1 MKTLFTALALLLLG
15 VLFTGTY
22 QTMEDGYAQTRFFI
36 KKSPTLRI
44 RFENIF
50 AYEADDKSLVELNHD
65 QRQQVMDYCRYRLG
79 IVTQLQSQEQLERC
93 KAR

>member
-15 VLFTGTY
+15 VLFTGTD
-22 QTMEDGYAQTRFFI
+22 QTLEDGYAETRFFI

-44 RFENIF
+44 RFDNIF

-79 IVTQLQSQEQLERC
+79 IVTQLQNQEQLERC